1 MKITLVFFKHLCIWL
16 PNDSHLNTVGF
27 RLHFCLAFYHVY
39 ILSLVKL
46 NEFDNTPCDLSY
58 HSMTSGILFVI
69 TAEASSHSL
78 QKLEVNILK
87 SLLIDDRKV

>member
-1 MKITLVFFKHLCIWL
+1 MKMSLI
-16 PNDSHLNTVGF
+16 
-27 RLHFCLAFYHVY
+27 FCLKACLFGYQMIRIWTLSDWGYFYHVY
-39 ILSLVKL
+39 ILSLVKR

-58 HSMTSGILFVI
+58 HSTTSGILFVI
-69 TAEASSHSL
+69 TAETSSHSL